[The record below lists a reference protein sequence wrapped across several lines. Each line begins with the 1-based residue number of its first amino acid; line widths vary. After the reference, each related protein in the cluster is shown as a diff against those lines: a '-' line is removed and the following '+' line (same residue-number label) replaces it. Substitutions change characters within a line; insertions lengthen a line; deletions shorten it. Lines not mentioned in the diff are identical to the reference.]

1 MSEGEILVRLREIE
15 ERLARIEKHLDV
27 APATAEHGE
36 ATAETEEETEEKLE
50 LQLGQ
55 NWFAK
60 VGIVALVLG
69 LVFLLTLPYRDLPP
83 ALPSLFGYILA
94 GGIIALS
101 RFWQN
106 TYQQVSRYL
115 LGGGLLLLY
124 FSTFRLAHFSTEPA
138 VTNRALE
145 ASLLLL
151 IVAVNLVVAARRQSQ
166 LFAGLNLALGY
177 FTALVGGEALF
188 VFSTVATLS
197 FVAVYLHERFQW
209 DRISLLGIALA
220 FLTHLLWA
228 VNNPFFG
235 YQLKLVETPE
245 INLLFL
251 LLYPTI
257 FASGYLRAKD
267 EGEPPSELLSAS
279 MIGAGFYGLFLVLTL
294 TSFRTNLVW
303 WNLAASALFLAL
315 SIAFWMLR
323 RSKFA
328 TFVYSMLGYAAM
340 SIAIVSHFKMPE
352 FFVWLCWQSILVLS
366 TAVWFRSRF
375 IVVGNFG
382 VYLIVLIAYLFTA
395 GEVSLIS
402 VGFGIVA
409 LLSARI
415 LNWQRDRLEL
425 KTEMM
430 RNAYL
435 ASALFVIP
443 YALYR
448 SVPPGFVSLSWLT
461 VALGYYLISRWLKL
475 RKYRWMALLTTAL
488 TILYVF
494 LVDMVRI
501 DPILRIVSFLVVG
514 SALLVIS
521 MVYSRRILRKEE
533 APGES
538 KTG

>member
-1 MSEGEILVRLREIE
+1 MTSAEASGQMSEGEILVRLREIE

-197 FVAVYLHERFQW
+197 HRC
-209 DRISLLGIALA
+209 
-220 FLTHLLWA
+220 H
-228 VNNPFFG
+228 
-235 YQLKLVETPE
+235 
-245 INLLFL
+245 
-251 LLYPTI
+251 
-257 FASGYLRAKD
+257 
-267 EGEPPSELLSAS
+267 
-279 MIGAGFYGLFLVLTL
+279 
-294 TSFRTNLVW
+294 
-303 WNLAASALFLAL
+303 
-315 SIAFWMLR
+315 
-323 RSKFA
+323 
-328 TFVYSMLGYAAM
+328 
-340 SIAIVSHFKMPE
+340 IVS
-352 FFVWLCWQSILVLS
+352 ILHD
-366 TAVWFRSRF
+366 F
-375 IVVGNFG
+375 
-382 VYLIVLIAYLFTA
+382 
-395 GEVSLIS
+395 
-402 VGFGIVA
+402 
-409 LLSARI
+409 
-415 LNWQRDRLEL
+415 
-425 KTEMM
+425 
-430 RNAYL
+430 
-435 ASALFVIP
+435 
-443 YALYR
+443 
-448 SVPPGFVSLSWLT
+448 
-461 VALGYYLISRWLKL
+461 
-475 RKYRWMALLTTAL
+475 
-488 TILYVF
+488 
-494 LVDMVRI
+494 
-501 DPILRIVSFLVVG
+501 
-514 SALLVIS
+514 
-521 MVYSRRILRKEE
+521 
-533 APGES
+533 
-538 KTG
+538 